1 MQRYVAGM
9 LKRFLAVIIITV
21 SIILGI
27 SVMCPGIPVEAVE
40 YTVSGDTSQKLYESQ
55 SENSK
60 VVANVIPGSS
70 FTILETVKD
79 SQGRNWHYVSM
90 GGGTTGYIIASRVI
104 ELEHENA
111 QPQAEA
117 PAENDGEAAV
127 AEEQQNTENDEA
139 AQEESE
145 SEGAPLEN
153 EANENNEENNDDAEE
168 GSVNISVKILSN
180 TNLRD
185 EPSLDGNILV
195 VIPKDV
201 TIVPY
206 EKIETN
212 SYYWYRLTYLTQTGY
227 VRADTVEEFMIESED
242 EPEEEVIE
250 ENTESAPES
259 TPPKVVRRS
268 TTSTVSYEDSYDR
281 RHKWDDP
288 EITSGD
294 EKNHKRIL
302 DIYIFIFGVFAAVF
316 MVVGISLLG
325 NALRSMKRLFQPNRK
340 KRKQRGAGRE

>member
-21 SIILGI
+21 SIIPGI
-27 SVMCPGIPVEAVE
+27 SVMCPGMAVEAAE

-60 VVANVIPGSS
+60 VVANVIPGNS

-79 SQGRNWHYVSM
+79 DQGRNWHHVSLA
-90 GGGTTGYIIASRVI
+90 GGTTGYIIASRVI
-104 ELEHENA
+104 EVEQENA

-117 PAENDGEAAV
+117 PAENADEATAV
-127 AEEQQNTENDEA
+127 EEQQNPENGEAAPEEPEAADNSLEDNENEEDDEA
-139 AQEESE
+139 GED
-145 SEGAPLEN
+145 EGLT
-153 EANENNEENNDDAEE
+153 
-168 GSVNISVKILSN
+168 NISVRILSN

-201 TIVPY
+201 TIIPY

-227 VRADTVEEFMIESED
+227 VRADTVEELMVEAE
-242 EPEEEVIE
+242 EETEEEVSE
-250 ENTESAPES
+250 ESTESAPVS

-268 TTSTVSYEDSYDR
+268 TSNTVSYEDSYDR

-294 EKNHKRIL
+294 EKTHKRIL

-340 KRKQRGAGRE
+340 RRKKRGAGRE